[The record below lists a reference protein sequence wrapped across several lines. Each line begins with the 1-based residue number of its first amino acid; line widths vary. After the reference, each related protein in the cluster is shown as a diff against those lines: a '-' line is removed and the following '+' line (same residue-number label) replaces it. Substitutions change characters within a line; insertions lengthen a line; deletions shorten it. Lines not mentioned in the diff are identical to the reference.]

1 MRNRMFAPLLG
12 SLVLIAT
19 SLLANAAYADTAIAQ
34 ERFESGNTAFRA
46 GDYSG
51 ALQNY
56 NEALA
61 HGKNTARLFYNIGL
75 SHYRLGQYSQAK
87 SALLES
93 AADTEMAALSYFML
107 GAVATKEGDPDAAT
121 KWFGLSYELA
131 GSNKL
136 RRRAKNALND
146 YSIAETESLF
156 ELSAGIGYDS
166 NAYRSPDAPYIDYSG
181 ATPTPV
187 VPVVQSGMYIPVRVR
202 AAISKPVSSQYY
214 FVVSCRLFAINHAD
228 SDLANA
234 SESGHRVSIGMAR
247 DLGRGRSSSRRMN
260 FALVVR
266 RHDET
271 NFDRDDGLD
280 RFDQGASIAD
290 RYSYLG
296 TGAEVRFKNR
306 LGRYRYELTGG
317 FEQRDYDDV
326 PTATSYDLSAYWLGG
341 AFKIPLGDASR
352 LKLSYEYY
360 VRDFDERRSKD
371 ATGDS
376 SFANPPI
383 EYQYN
388 LFEAG
393 IRHRFSERLV
403 TEFIYYYTTRTDQ
416 FVGYN
421 DYTKSKIRLDT
432 TFEFSDRFAAS
443 IQVDFR
449 DQDYP
454 NAFAFDNPTQA
465 RKVYE
470 EFQVIAKAEYQL
482 TDQFFLR
489 ADVKLESI
497 ESSDTRGE
505 YDRTLA
511 SIGVKWRF

>member
-1 MRNRMFAPLLG
+1 MRNRISAPLLG

-19 SLLANAAYADTAIAQ
+19 SLLTNAAFGDTATAQ
-34 ERFESGNTAFRA
+34 DNFESGNTAFGT

-61 HGKNTARLFYNIGL
+61 HGKNTPRLFYNMGL
-75 SHYRLGQYSQAK
+75 SHYRLGQYSEAK

-93 AADTEMAALSYFML
+93 ATDSEMAALSYFVL
-107 GAVATKEGDPDAAT
+107 GAVADKEGDSDAAAE
-121 KWFGLSYELA
+121 WFGLSYDLA
-131 GSNKL
+131 SSDKL
-136 RRRAKNALND
+136 RRRAKNALNN
-146 YSIAETESLF
+146 YSTPETESLF

-166 NAYRSPDAPYIDYSG
+166 NAYRSPDAPYIDFSN
-181 ATPTPV
+181 ALPTPV
-187 VPVVQSGMYIPVRVR
+187 VPVVQDGMYIPVRVR
-202 AAISKPVSSQYY
+202 AAISKPFSNWSY
-214 FVVSCRLFAINHAD
+214 FVASYRLRAINHAD
-228 SDLANA
+228 TELTNA
-234 SESGHRVSIGMAR
+234 DESSHRVSIGMAR
-247 DLGRGRSSSRRMN
+247 DLGRERSRNRRMN
-260 FALVVR
+260 IALVVR

-280 RFDQGASIAD
+280 RFDQGSSIAD

-296 TGAEVRFKNR
+296 TGAEVELKNR

-326 PTATSYDLSAYWLGG
+326 PTASSYDLSSYWLGG

-352 LKLSYEYY
+352 LEFGYEFY

-376 SFANPPI
+376 SFLNPPI

-403 TEFIYYYTTRTDQ
+403 TEFIYYYTTRTDE

-432 TFEFSDRFAAS
+432 TFEFSDKFDAS
-443 IQVDFR
+443 IQVDYR

-454 NAFAFDNPTQA
+454 NAFAFDSPGQA

-482 TDQFFLR
+482 TDQFSLR
-489 ADVKLESI
+489 ADIKLESI
-497 ESSDTRGE
+497 ESTDTRGE
-505 YDRTLA
+505 YDRALA
-511 SIGVKWRF
+511 SIGVKWGF